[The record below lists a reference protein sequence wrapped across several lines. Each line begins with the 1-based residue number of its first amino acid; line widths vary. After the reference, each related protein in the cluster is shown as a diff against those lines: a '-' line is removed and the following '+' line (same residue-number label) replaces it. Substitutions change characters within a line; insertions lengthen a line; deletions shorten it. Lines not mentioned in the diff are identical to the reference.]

1 MNSLEDYIYEHI
13 EDEYFFY
20 DLQDILDKL
29 EPSKESVSLLLDAID
44 SFDIKELYDT
54 IFDNRFI
61 GYVSESKVSEL
72 KEKYNFLF
80 DDCCER

>member
-13 EDEYFFY
+13 EDENFFY

-29 EPSKESVSLLLDAID
+29 EPSKESVSLLLDAIG
-44 SFDIKELYDT
+44 SFDIQELYDT

-72 KEKYNFLF
+72 KE
-80 DDCCER
+80 E